1 MQFPIELVPEFS
13 GMKRMEGD
21 ADHSPPSKAGAKNKW
36 SYTFTPFI
44 RLHRVDREKLYI
56 LSETWNEFLTS
67 R

>member
-1 MQFPIELVPEFS
+1 
-13 GMKRMEGD
+13 MKRMEGD
-21 ADHSPPSKAGAKNKW
+21 ADHSPPSKAGAKNEW

-56 LSETWNEFLTS
+56 LSEISDEFLTS